1 MDIHF
6 EPPDV
11 KWSNGQILYC
21 KVFLQKLS
29 LRDGRTESIID
40 KIKRFTG
47 RWARL
52 YYHEYGL
59 YRAWVQC
66 FNKAGGSPS
75 SKVVFLDLK
84 YDPKS
89 SWFMKDSKDLNRKFV
104 MILSGSVQLKSY

>member
-11 KWSNGQILYC
+11 KWSNGEILYC

-59 YRAWVQC
+59 YRVWVQC

-75 SKVVFLDLK
+75 SKMIFLGLK

-89 SWFMKDSKDLNRKFV
+89 TWFMKDSKDLNRKFV